1 MSVIF
6 LYSVLL
12 KMAGSSEKVEV
23 DIVRDNVFGRF
34 NDWRFDGR
42 RLDKYRLDVRKRKGV
57 RAVRRVSISYDVSY
71 EINAQAFI
79 RRAEWT
85 L

>member
-23 DIVRDNVFGRF
+23 DIVRGNVFGTF
-34 NDWRFDGR
+34 HDWRLDGR
-42 RLDKYRLDVRKRKGV
+42 RLDRYRLDVRKRKGV

-71 EINAQAFI
+71 EII
-79 RRAEWT
+79 RASLYR
-85 L
+85 